1 METVIGLLPNDKEI
15 CLLTKSFSG
24 EDLPE
29 STKFLYETLHDA
41 VHLVALDSSNINTR
55 R

>member
-1 METVIGLLPNDKEI
+1 METVIGLLNDKET
-15 CLLTKSFSG
+15 CLLTKRLIG
-24 EDLPE
+24 EGLTE
-29 STKFLYETLHDA
+29 FTKCLYETLHDA